1 MDIRDIGMVIRKAR
15 QLQGISQERL
25 AEHGKVSKQ
34 TISNIEKGEAETSYV
49 VFFRI
54 CDYLDIDTQKIMD
67 LIRVLDEVHAEEGRE

>member
-34 TISNIEKGEAETSYV
+34 NNGFDPRIGRGTCRGTAGIGKTGRISRP
-49 VFFRI
+49 VFP
-54 CDYLDIDTQKIMD
+54 
-67 LIRVLDEVHAEEGRE
+67 

>member
-1 MDIRDIGMVIRKAR
+1 MYKR
-15 QLQGISQERL
+15 Q
-25 AEHGKVSKQ
+25 EHGKVSKQ

-67 LIRVLDEVHAEEGRE
+67 LIRVLDEVHAEERPE